1 MNPPFQHTV
10 EVGTASR
17 SGPVRR
23 HPGLAPRGGTEVI
36 SRWCGPSL
44 GMQAALPGL
53 GGVGSALWGHEEP
66 SVHLEK
72 ERAWIAER
80 PRPTPCPPAGPL
92 IAETTQ
98 PARRVPAGS
107 CPSPGI
113 LEGGSRSTPETSPSG
128 RSCLISLLARR
139 LGGPSPTPEVAGLSE
154 APRSED
160 HAACVSW
167 SLYPVLLWTDV
178 PDCCFAES
186 LDHREVQHVTPLPW
200 QGPTSFSLR
209 GFQPGDRLLE
219 TESRLCSAPR
229 GWPGRRLQLTS
240 LGLRS
245 AGARRSTRQVSGPGS
260 CTECVPSTEKGPG
273 SREALRRGRPG
284 GSIFAG
290 DVTVD
295 ARNMLQMKLRRGL
308 GFSLQRRWAPRG
320 PRRPRD
326 PQLRVPFQSFCRRA

>member
-1 MNPPFQHTV
+1 MNPPFQHTF

-139 LGGPSPTPEVAGLSE
+139 LGGPSPTPEVAGLRKRPGLRTTQRVCHGLCTLSSCGRTC
-154 APRSED
+154 P
-160 HAACVSW
+160 AAA
-167 SLYPVLLWTDV
+167 SLSLWTTGR
-178 PDCCFAES
+178 CS
-186 LDHREVQHVTPLPW
+186 M
-200 QGPTSFSLR
+200 
-209 GFQPGDRLLE
+209 
-219 TESRLCSAPR
+219 SRPC
-229 GWPGRRLQLTS
+229 
-240 LGLRS
+240 LGK
-245 AGARRSTRQVSGPGS
+245 ARHLSVSGVS
-260 CTECVPSTEKGPG
+260 NQET
-273 SREALRRGRPG
+273 
-284 GSIFAG
+284 
-290 DVTVD
+290 
-295 ARNMLQMKLRRGL
+295 
-308 GFSLQRRWAPRG
+308 GF
-320 PRRPRD
+320 
-326 PQLRVPFQSFCRRA
+326 